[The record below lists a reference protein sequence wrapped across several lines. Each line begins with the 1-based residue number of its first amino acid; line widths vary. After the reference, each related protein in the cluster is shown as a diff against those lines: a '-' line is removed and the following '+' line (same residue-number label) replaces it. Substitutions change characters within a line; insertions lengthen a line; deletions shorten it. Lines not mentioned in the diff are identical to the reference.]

1 MESVADEQ
9 DERQSVPTESEQE
22 VQRVADG
29 PSEPITEQ
37 DENEVVLITRQNDQE
52 AAV

>member
-9 DERQSVPTESEQE
+9 DESQSVQTESEQD

-29 PSEPITEQ
+29 PSELITEH
-37 DENEVVLITRQNDQE
+37 DENEAVLIARQNDQD
-52 AAV
+52 ADV